1 MGEEVDNFHHFGLGA
16 LVAGDVVEVGGRTR
30 LVVELGLRFSD
41 SHNGAE
47 LLAALAGHPHEQG
60 DDDHDGQ
67 QVEGDA
73 EERRPTRLVPV
84 TTTLWLRRSGERV
97 TSLSAVR
104 TWEVYVPP
112 PTILP
117 VTAPADEIVAVEIL
131 PAWTSP
137 TKAL

>member
-1 MGEEVDNFHHFGLGA
+1 MAPSCLRPLRAIHTNKAMMTTMGSKSKGMPKSDVPLG
-16 LVAGDVVEVGGRTR
+16 
-30 LVVELGLRFSD
+30 
-41 SHNGAE
+41 
-47 LLAALAGHPHEQG
+47 
-60 DDDHDGQ
+60 
-67 QVEGDA
+67 
-73 EERRPTRLVPV
+73 LVPV
-84 TTTLWLRRSGERV
+84 TTTLWLRRSEERV

-117 VTAPADEIVAVEIL
+117 LTAPADEIVAVEIL